1 MALYP
6 KITNFVIQSTFMEK
20 EKYIEDLRDIKEM
33 MNRSSRFISLSGLSG
48 IVAGIIALAGAYA
61 AYETVYSGQ
70 NYLNGRWAEISWS
83 TISHVLIIAIVTLGL
98 AIGSGIFFTRIK
110 AQKDNQKL
118 WDDQAKR
125 LLVNMIIPLVT
136 GGLICLIL
144 LFKGFIGFAAPF
156 TLVFYGLALV
166 NASKYT
172 LSEVRSLGIMEIAL
186 GVLGSHFIGYG
197 LLLWAIGFGVLHI
210 IYGVIMFKK
219 YGA

>member
-1 MALYP
+1 
-6 KITNFVIQSTFMEK
+6 MEK

-61 AYETVYSGQ
+61 AYETVYSRQ
-70 NYLNGRWAEISWS
+70 NYLNDRWTEIS
-83 TISHVLIIAIVTLGL
+83 VGNLVTLLVIAVSTLTL
-98 AIGSGIFFTRIK
+98 ALGAGIFFTGIK
-110 AQKDNQKL
+110 ARKDNQKL

-125 LLVNMIIPLVT
+125 LLINMMIPLAT

-144 LFKGFIGFAAPF
+144 LFKGFIFFAAPF

-172 LSEVRSLGIMEIAL
+172 LSEVRSLGLLEIAL
-186 GVLGSHFIGYG
+186 GLLGAYFVGYG

-210 IYGVIMFKK
+210 IYGAIMFKK